1 MPTPAGDA
9 GDQATVPP
17 LPQSESP
24 EGSVDLTLSQRALV
38 SDVAIALDAPVS
50 VPEEPSRLPEM
61 VREGGGRAAPPG
73 GDDAKKL
80 VIGGDIVLKGEINS
94 CDILVVE
101 GHVEATMKACREIK
115 ISPTGTF
122 KGQVEFDRADI
133 SGVFKGE
140 LTAREHLVVRTTG
153 SVTGKVRFGELE
165 IERGGQVIGDVQV
178 FDQGTAAG
186 RAAKNKN
193 GVGESAK

>member
-1 MPTPAGDA
+1 MKGSTSVIDLNEKADDDATPAGDA

-24 EGSVDLTLSQRALV
+24 EGSLDLTPSQKAPV
-38 SDVAIALDAPVS
+38 SGAEIALDAPVS
-50 VPEEPSRLPEM
+50 VPEEPSRLSET

-80 VIGGDIVLKGEINS
+80 VIGREIVLKGEINS

-101 GHVEATMKACREIK
+101 GHVEATMKACREIN
-115 ISPTGTF
+115 IAPTGTF
-122 KGQVEFDRADI
+122 KGQVEFDRAEI

-165 IERGGQVIGDVQV
+165 VQPTLMV
-178 FDQGTAAG
+178 YTMAYTDG
-186 RAAKNKN
+186 
-193 GVGESAK
+193 